1 MAMFNYAAL
10 LLIGALGMS
19 ILDNDRKQ
27 VSLEEW
33 AIYAVMLFSAWKL
46 VQAMIQ
52 YIRDHEGGI

>member
-10 LLIGALGMS
+10 ILIGALGMS
-19 ILDNDRKQ
+19 ILDNDRTQ

-46 VQAMIQ
+46 VQSMIQ

>member
-10 LLIGALGMS
+10 ILIGALGMA
-19 ILDNDRKQ
+19 ILDNDRTQ

-33 AIYAVMLFSAWKL
+33 AIYLVMLFSAWKL
-46 VQAMIQ
+46 VQTMIQ

>member
-10 LLIGALGMS
+10 ILIGALGMS
-19 ILDNDRKQ
+19 ILDNDRTQ